1 MEISVIAL
9 CVLMSVAAHADS
21 LGKHAI
27 SIAQSAPAFDLD
39 SAPEQSKE
47 EEKLTSPSAA
57 TAEPQKASAEP
68 QKIPTEP
75 RKVSQGLL
83 EGSVVKRRMPVYPLM
98 PRNMS
103 ANAKVEAPII
113 ISEAWQVIEATAV
126 SWRPAFRSAAVDAAR
141 EWVYKSTTLNGIPTK
156 VETVLTFTFAPGSL

>member
-9 CVLMSVAAHADS
+9 CVLMSVAARAES
-21 LGKHAI
+21 LEKHAI
-27 SIAQSAPAFDLD
+27 AIAQSAPALDLN

-47 EEKLTSPSAA
+47 EEKSPSPPAA

-83 EGSVVKRRMPVYPLM
+83 EGSVVKRRMPAYPLM
-98 PRNMS
+98 PGNM
-103 ANAKVEAPII
+103 NAYGKVEAPKI
-113 ISEAWQVIEATAV
+113 ISEAGQVIEAASV
-126 SWRPAFRSAAVDAAR
+126 IWRRALWRRGCGRGAR
-141 EWVYKSTTLNGIPTK
+141 VGL
-156 VETVLTFTFAPGSL
+156 